1 MELSSVC
8 RDNGKTVSL
17 TDSAWEYT
25 KGEFVTCSKWM
36 LEQIATLEDVAG
48 TDLRVLIC
56 GGQGTRKQRYAEYL
70 HGLSRRSDRP
80 YARFDCSATHVS
92 QYGREL
98 MGSPGRKGI
107 IEQCAG
113 GTLLLDGAGDIPEAY
128 HSAIELLLENGTV
141 IRPDGTEAEVDVRLL
156 ATTDAEALSSGGA
169 SRLLQRLGAV
179 HIEIPPLCRRP
190 EDIALQS
197 LYHMWRV
204 SSRYGSIKRM
214 GSGLF
219 RAILDYPWPGNEREL
234 ENFIEQV
241 VLMEPDSVV
250 DDAGLIHG
258 TGHLSASVT
267 RRQHTSRQEGTP
279 GRSLKDMVSEYEL
292 MLIQQSIRQ
301 HGSLRKAAQALQIAP
316 SALSRKLSAAGK
328 KVKDEA

>member
-1 MELSSVC
+1 MDLSSIC

-17 TDSAWEYT
+17 TDTAWEFT

-36 LEQIATLEDVAG
+36 LEQIAALEDVAE

-70 HGLSRRSDRP
+70 HGLSKRADKP

-98 MGSPGRKGI
+98 MGGPGRKGI

-128 HSAIELLLENGTV
+128 HSAIDLLLENGTV
-141 IRPDGTEAEVDVRLL
+141 TRPDGTVTEVDVRLL
-156 ATTDAEALSSGGA
+156 ATTDDLLSSGTS

-179 HIEIPPLCRRP
+179 HIEILPLCRRP

-204 SSRYGSIKRM
+204 SSRYGSIKRL
-214 GSGLF
+214 GSSLF
-219 RAILDYPWPGNEREL
+219 RAILEYPWPGNEREL

-241 VLMEPDSVV
+241 VLMEPDNVV
-250 DDAGLIHG
+250 DDVSLIHS
-258 TGHLSASVT
+258 TGHMSASVT
-267 RRQHTSRQEGTP
+267 RRQRSSRQESAT

-316 SALSRKLSAAGK
+316 SALSRKLSAAGQK
-328 KVKDEA
+328 PNK